1 MKKILRIRT
10 SIIIFFLFCG
20 IATLEG
26 FRTHSWI
33 NVVFW
38 ISIAI
43 MFLIADNFK
52 IKKITSQILKDE
64 NLEIQ

>member
-1 MKKILRIRT
+1 MKKLLRIRT
-10 SIIIFFLFCG
+10 SIIVFLLFCG
-20 IATLEG
+20 VATLEG
-26 FRTHSWI
+26 LRTHNWI

-38 ISIAI
+38 IAIAI

-52 IKKITSQILKDE
+52 IRKIGSQILKDE